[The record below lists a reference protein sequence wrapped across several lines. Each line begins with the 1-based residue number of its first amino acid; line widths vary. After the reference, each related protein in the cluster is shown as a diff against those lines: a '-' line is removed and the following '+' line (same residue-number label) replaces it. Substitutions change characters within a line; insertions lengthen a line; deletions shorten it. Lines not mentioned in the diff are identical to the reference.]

1 VDETVAPGA
10 RALLDSPL
18 GLVAAGVFGA
28 LWGSFYNVCIA
39 RIPRGESVV
48 RPASHCGAC
57 NRPVRPLDNI
67 PILSYLLLRG
77 RCRDCGT
84 HFSARYALI
93 ELLGAATSLVLFWK
107 LVLLAPELPVSVS
120 LARYAT
126 GFAFTGVLI
135 VLSFID
141 LDTKRLPDV
150 ITLPSIPVFFLA
162 GFATDIPWLER
173 LIGAAV
179 GYLAVRLIAD
189 GYYYLTG
196 REGLGLGDGKL
207 LAVIGAL
214 LGWRALPPIIFA
226 ASFVGVLV
234 SIPLLLLQR
243 RRDQKAAAT
252 AAASAAPAPAAVS
265 LASAT
270 VAGSAPSTTAAGSV
284 PTVAAPSVPTAAPSV
299 PTAAA
304 ASEPAASPA
313 SVPGISGDQGGAVH
327 PAAPPDGEA
336 DTPVI
341 PLRRTEVPFGPF
353 LSLSAFVYLI
363 AGREIQAAVLHWLS
377 GGGIPLD

>member
-1 VDETVAPGA
+1 MDAIVAPI
-10 RALLDSPL
+10 LDTPL
-18 GLVAAGVFGA
+18 GLVAAGVLGA

-48 RPASHCGAC
+48 RPGSHCGAC
-57 NRPVRPLDNI
+57 GKPVRPHDNI
-67 PILSYLLLRG
+67 PIFSYLLLRG

-93 ELLGAATSLVLFWK
+93 EVLGAATGMLLFWK
-107 LVLLAPELPVSVS
+107 LALLAPEDPPAVR
-120 LARYAT
+120 LARFAI
-126 GFAFTGVLI
+126 GFVFTGVLI

-150 ITLPSIPVFFLA
+150 ITLPSIPILFLA
-162 GFATDIPWLER
+162 GFSTGDVPWLER
-173 LIGAAV
+173 LIGAAA
-179 GYLAVRLIAD
+179 GYLAVRIIAD

-243 RRDQKAAAT
+243 RRDEKAAAQT
-252 AAASAAPAPAAVS
+252 ATAPPTAPEGAPAPAA
-265 LASAT
+265 AT
-270 VAGSAPSTTAAGSV
+270 TDA
-284 PTVAAPSVPTAAPSV
+284 
-299 PTAAA
+299 
-304 ASEPAASPA
+304 PAATP
-313 SVPGISGDQGGAVH
+313 
-327 PAAPPDGEA
+327 PAAEA

-353 LSLSAFVYLI
+353 LSLSAFVYLL
-363 AGREIQAAVLHWLS
+363 AGREIQAVLMTWLI
-377 GGGIPLD
+377 GGSFPE